1 MKIVRKLLVLTAIF
15 VLSLTAI
22 VDTSQGEA
30 AVKGKD
36 KNKVVPGIEVFLKNH
51 LQWVKGK
58 RVGLITNPTG
68 VDSSLRSDIDL
79 LNDHPNVE
87 LTALFGPEHG
97 IRGDQPAGKY
107 IESYVDDRTG
117 LPVYSLYGSTW
128 KPTEEM
134 LEDVDVLLFDIQDI
148 GSNVY
153 TYIYTLGFAM
163 EAAAEF
169 DKELIVL
176 DRPNTTGGVQVE
188 GPLRDEETVSF
199 MGRFLLPIRHG
210 MTVGELASMWNHEYS
225 LGVNLKVAK
234 MKGWKRDMTYEETGL
249 PFVPP
254 SPNIPSTES
263 AFLYAGT
270 ELLDDTSLSMGLGTT
285 KPFELAGAPWID
297 GHELADELNS
307 RLIKGVTFRPSYYTP
322 MFGKYKG
329 ELNGGVQIYIND
341 KQKVNLIELGL
352 HLLDAMKDQNPEKFT
367 IDPAFDSL
375 FGDKRVAPMLM
386 KDANV
391 KEITDLWKK
400 ELNKWTKEVRN
411 NYLLYGPYPKGS
423 KPYQPSAVLGILPL
437 DLNLAPG
444 ETEEIAVHGFDSKG
458 DKLTIP
464 ENKLKWKVSGEIGN
478 IRKGIFYAEAA
489 GTGRIEAGYGKLL
502 AQRNVTV
509 DYTKIKNIRYGVND
523 GYTRLVIDLSRNT
536 KSDIE
541 VRGNQM
547 TIKIPMA
554 NADESYPPAGVIEV
568 SGSPVVSKIEYEI
581 TGNQLQAIVQL
592 KKESLIFDTPY
603 FSNRLVIDIKHEQ

>member
-1 MKIVRKLLVLTAIF
+1 MKVIRKALVLSAIF

-22 VDTSQGEA
+22 ADTSQGEA
-30 AVKGKD
+30 TVKGKG
-36 KNKVVPGIEVFLKNH
+36 KNKVVPGIEVFLENH
-51 LQWVKGK
+51 LQWVKDK

-79 LNDHPNVE
+79 LNDHPDVE

-117 LPVYSLYGSTW
+117 LPVYSLYGPTW

-134 LEDVDVLLFDIQDI
+134 LKDVDVLLFDIQDI

-176 DRPNTTGGVQVE
+176 DRPNPTGGVRVE

-210 MTVGELASMWNHEYS
+210 MTIGELASMWNHEYS

-234 MKGWKRDMTYEETGL
+234 MKGWKRDMTYEQTGL
-249 PFVPP
+249 PFVLP
-254 SPNIPSTES
+254 SPNIPSRES

-285 KPFELAGAPWID
+285 KPFELAGAPWIN

-329 ELNGGVQIYIND
+329 ELNGGVQVHIND
-341 KQKVNLIELGL
+341 EKEVNLIELGL

-367 IDPAFDSL
+367 IDSAFDSL
-375 FGDKRVAPMLM
+375 FGDKRVAPMLLE
-386 KDANV
+386 DATV
-391 KEITDLWKK
+391 KEITDMWKK

-411 NYLLYGPYPKGS
+411 NYLLYGPYPKGT
-423 KPYQPSAVLGILPL
+423 KPYKPSAILGILPL
-437 DLNLAPG
+437 DMNLAPG
-444 ETEEIAVHGFDSKG
+444 ESEEMTVHGFDSKG
-458 DKLTIP
+458 NRLNIT
-464 ENKLKWKVSGEIGN
+464 ENKLKWKVNGEIGN
-478 IRKGIFYAEAA
+478 IRNGIFYAEAA
-489 GTGRIEAGYGKLL
+489 GTGSIQAGYGKLL
-502 AQRNVTV
+502 AQRKALVE
-509 DYTKIKNIRYGVND
+509 YTIIKNIRYGVNE
-523 GYTRLVIDLSRNT
+523 GYTRLVIDLNRNT

-541 VRGNQM
+541 VQGNRM
-547 TIKIPMA
+547 TITIPFA
-554 NADESYPPAGVIEV
+554 NVDGNYPPKGVIEV
-568 SGSPVVSKIEYEI
+568 SGSPAVSQIDYKISD
-581 TGNQLQAIVQL
+581 NQLQAIVEL
-592 KKESLIFDTPY
+592 KTESLTFDTPY
-603 FSNRLVIDIKHEQ
+603 FSNRLVVDIKHEQ